1 MKVDPGFKP
10 VHGTTVAEYMRVHLL
25 REQLWFSNSGGL
37 SILQE
42 AGIYVLGHG
51 TCPKCGAFLHLVFNK
66 DRQEFE
72 CETWENFIEKMK
84 GERQNGNGHERL

>member
-1 MKVDPGFKP
+1 MEKQ
-10 VHGTTVAEYMRVHLL
+10 
-25 REQLWFSNSGGL
+25 EQAHDTRPRYKGVCEACQGDLYICK
-37 SILQE
+37 SIAQE